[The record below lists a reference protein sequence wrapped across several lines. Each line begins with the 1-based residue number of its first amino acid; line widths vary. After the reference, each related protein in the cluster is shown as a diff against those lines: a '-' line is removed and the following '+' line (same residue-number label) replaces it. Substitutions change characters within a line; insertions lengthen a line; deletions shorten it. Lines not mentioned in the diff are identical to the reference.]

1 MTVKHTTSYTDEAY
15 AHAQT
20 LTQTGEYASISAAVS
35 AVLIRDRQR
44 LERERAAF
52 EVELE
57 RRLSLPD
64 DKWLPVET
72 DGFIDHAVARLDARI
87 DAAKNRATG

>member
-20 LTQTGEYASISAAVS
+20 LTETGEYASISAAVS
-35 AVLIRDRQR
+35 AVLVRDRQR
-44 LERERAAF
+44 LARERAAF
-52 EVELE
+52 EAELE

-64 DKWLPVET
+64 DQWLPVGTE
-72 DGFIDHAVARLDARI
+72 GFLDDAIARLDVRI
-87 DAAKNRATG
+87 AGALSRTAG